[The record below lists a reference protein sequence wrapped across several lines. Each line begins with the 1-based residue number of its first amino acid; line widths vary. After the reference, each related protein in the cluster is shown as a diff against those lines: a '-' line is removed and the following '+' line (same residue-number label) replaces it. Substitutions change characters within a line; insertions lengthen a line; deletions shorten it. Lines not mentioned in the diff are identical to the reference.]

1 MFSIREILIG
11 VLSISLM
18 AKVIKIFIQTI
29 ETIFSKKIIV
39 LFLIKNDMTFFYK
52 KYRFSISSYSI
63 RLQGLP
69 KTPSSLQKKRLRSFC
84 DFHSIAIVVYIR
96 FVSFVNSAY
105 SIKK

>member
-18 AKVIKIFIQTI
+18 AKVIKIFTQTI

-39 LFLIKNDMTFFYK
+39 LFLIKNDRTFFST

-69 KTPSSLQKKRLRSFC
+69 KTPSSLQKKRLHSFC
-84 DFHSIAIVVYIR
+84 DFHSIAISVCIR
-96 FVSFVNSAY
+96 FIFFVNSTY